1 MLILAS
7 CGGSHKASSTRSHNL
22 RTVSESVDA
31 ALTPTGW
38 VHVDYKD
45 VQISVPASWAFATS
59 DCPRFGLNGG
69 EVFLQGV
76 APTNKPCPVPLS
88 SLTIGSMDDMATSK
102 LPRYSEDVN
111 SIKVYFPDGR
121 PNANASTDALLPTL
135 GVKMTLV
142 ALSLNSRILHTLT
155 YSPRAV
161 ALATGTP
168 PTVPS
173 SWHTVTFAGLSIAV
187 PSDWPV
193 TGQDDW
199 GSPTGVPTNLTF
211 ADLATSAN
219 TGTIVTKP
227 TVILDGGT
235 DNLYDECFN
244 CSSPIHDAPGWD
256 TTPISGLLVDSGTVE
271 PSLDDVPSRSSC
283 LHLKNVTVCPTAN
296 DVYGVLVLSVDF
308 DGSTPVPVE
317 IGLAGNGMV
326 ARTILYSIHTSDAN
340 PTDTTPT
347 TIPIKLN
354 PWPQQTIASAG
365 AIQDIAPTS
374 DGVYWLT
381 VSNPGTGYPTPVA
394 PVLYNPVTDQMT
406 KGPSRTG
413 FAGSP
418 ALTVTGG
425 WVWMV
430 VGVGDNALVEQL
442 DPSTLA
448 LHRSESLPVKD
459 NVNGWPVAPL
469 LTATVDGPLWI
480 AGGEDLWALDPTTGS
495 VETEFDTGN
504 EIVSMSTDP
513 TGTLLYTSGQI
524 PDQYGMRVTEY
535 DAQTGQDLQRA
546 DKLES
551 LGLAIGPGSVAA
563 TSSGVWVSIRTG
575 MAGGAFELSAQSLSP
590 IAPPPSKSGTF
601 GTYEQFMGVG
611 SSISEDTLWLTS
623 DAQDGGNL
631 TCADPTTGAVRAS
644 ETTSVPVSAP
654 IAIGTTLYA
663 VASSGEVVVITPPAK
678 CFG

>member
-1 MLILAS
+1 
-7 CGGSHKASSTRSHNL
+7 
-22 RTVSESVDA
+22 
-31 ALTPTGW
+31 
-38 VHVDYKD
+38 
-45 VQISVPASWAFATS
+45 
-59 DCPRFGLNGG
+59 
-69 EVFLQGV
+69 
-76 APTNKPCPVPLS
+76 
-88 SLTIGSMDDMATSK
+88 
-102 LPRYSEDVN
+102 
-111 SIKVYFPDGR
+111 
-121 PNANASTDALLPTL
+121 
-135 GVKMTLV
+135 
-142 ALSLNSRILHTLT
+142 
-155 YSPRAV
+155 
-161 ALATGTP
+161 
-168 PTVPS
+168 
-173 SWHTVTFAGLSIAV
+173 
-187 PSDWPV
+187 
-193 TGQDDW
+193 
-199 GSPTGVPTNLTF
+199 
-211 ADLATSAN
+211 
-219 TGTIVTKP
+219 
-227 TVILDGGT
+227 
-235 DNLYDECFN
+235 
-244 CSSPIHDAPGWD
+244 
-256 TTPISGLLVDSGTVE
+256 
-271 PSLDDVPSRSSC
+271 
-283 LHLKNVTVCPTAN
+283 
-296 DVYGVLVLSVDF
+296 
-308 DGSTPVPVE
+308 
-317 IGLAGNGMV
+317 
-326 ARTILYSIHTSDAN
+326 
-340 PTDTTPT
+340 
-347 TIPIKLN
+347 
-354 PWPQQTIASAG
+354 
-365 AIQDIAPTS
+365 
-374 DGVYWLT
+374 
-381 VSNPGTGYPTPVA
+381 
-394 PVLYNPVTDQMT
+394 
-406 KGPSRTG
+406 
-413 FAGSP
+413 
-418 ALTVTGG
+418 
-425 WVWMV
+425 MV